1 MKNRIDR
8 TVMES
13 RFREFGFTLIEL
25 LVVIAIIAILAAILL
40 PALNRAK
47 EQAKAVQC
55 MNNMRQ
61 VVLGTEAYV
70 ADFNMMIPY
79 RKYTLALGEASFPL
93 YLIRNYK
100 VNAKIYACPMN
111 PTGRRASAANGTES
125 SYFYEY
131 PDFGFNMLLSEVKKI
146 SRPSSKVL
154 YGDVSWEKTTPFGNG
169 GCSVASSAD
178 SMGMLAQRHSSL
190 TVVNIAWADAH
201 VSGVKTALTSLSL
214 LGRNMIYSPGVLGN
228 KYAVEGVNRWNP

>member
-1 MKNRIDR
+1 MK
-8 TVMES
+8 S
-13 RFREFGFTLIEL
+13 RLGGKHRDDFGCETYFTLIEL

-40 PALNRAK
+40 PALNRAR

-55 MNNMRQ
+55 MTGMRQ

-79 RKYTLALGEASFPL
+79 RKYTVALGEASFPL

-111 PTGRRASAANGTES
+111 PTGRRANAANGTES

-146 SRPSSKVL
+146 SRPSSKIL
-154 YGDVSWEKTTPFGNG
+154 YGDVAWEKTTPFGNG
-169 GCSVASSAD
+169 GCSVASVAD

-190 TVVNIAWADAH
+190 TVANIAWADAH
-201 VSGVKTALTSLSL
+201 VSGVKTSVTSLSL
-214 LGRNMIYSPGVLGN
+214 IGRNLIYSPGVLGN
-228 KYAVEGVNRWNP
+228 KYAAESVNRWNP